1 MCDSVSTV
9 RAGSV
14 CPVWGIANHSGSRLE
29 SPAVKVLGRQAV
41 DRISGLSIARRGVAS
56 VESSKRITLASDSA

>member
-1 MCDSVSTV
+1 
-9 RAGSV
+9 
-14 CPVWGIANHSGSRLE
+14 
-29 SPAVKVLGRQAV
+29 V